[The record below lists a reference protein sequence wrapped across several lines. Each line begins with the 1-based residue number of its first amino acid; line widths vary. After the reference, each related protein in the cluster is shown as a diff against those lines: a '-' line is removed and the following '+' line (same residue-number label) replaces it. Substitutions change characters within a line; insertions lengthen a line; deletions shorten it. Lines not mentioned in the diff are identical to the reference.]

1 LQRVIPTGCSS
12 MDKQLGGGLLG
23 GNLVLVYGEAET
35 GKTTFAIQCAVN
47 CARTGY
53 KTFFIDCDNAFF
65 SRRMVQIAAP
75 DSNELGSQI
84 MLMKPESFEQQVVI
98 IDKLNEYISK
108 KVGLIIFDTITSLY
122 SEALGNDK
130 QSAFS
135 LNRQLNRQMAYLAQ
149 ISRTQKVVSLVVS
162 QVRSVMN
169 EYDSVKPVAMRVLKY
184 WADVTIILNPTAKA
198 RIIRAT
204 IETHATKKSF
214 KQVFLKLGEKGL
226 REYKR

>member
-1 LQRVIPTGCSS
+1 

-47 CARTGY
+47 CARIGY

-130 QSAFS
+130 KSAFS

-169 EYDSVKPVAMRVLKY
+169 EYNLVKPVAMRVLKY

-204 IETHATKKSF
+204 IETNATRKSF